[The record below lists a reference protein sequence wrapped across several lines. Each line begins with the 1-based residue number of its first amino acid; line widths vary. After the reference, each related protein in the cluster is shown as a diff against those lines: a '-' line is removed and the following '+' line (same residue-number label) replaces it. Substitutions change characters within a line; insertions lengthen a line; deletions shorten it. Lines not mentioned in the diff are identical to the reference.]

1 MYKIFQFLYRIRIFL
16 FFIFL
21 ELFNAIQIFNRNNYQ
36 KAIFFNASNEWI
48 SSWVDRINSIEDYI
62 HLGDQNQK
70 LVEENAKLKEILF
83 NNIDISEAE
92 MDSIILTNNLIN
104 QIDYII
110 MPARVV
116 YNSVNL
122 SKNYLTINKGK
133 LDGVETGMGVISSSG
148 IVGKVIK
155 TIDHH
160 SLVMSVL
167 NTENSISAKIKSNQ
181 ELGYIKWDG
190 SLSEIIDL
198 NDISKFKRVELGD
211 SIVTSDYN
219 TVYPSDIL
227 IGVVAEIGLKE
238 DGNFHEIKVLLSN
251 EFQKLKNV
259 YLVKNKNKKEIDSI
273 IEEINSLKEDE

>member
-83 NNIDISEAE
+83 NNKDISQAE
-92 MDSIILTNNLIN
+92 MDSAILKNNLID

-110 MPARVV
+110 MPATVV

-133 LDGVETGMGVISSSG
+133 LDGVETGMGVISSRG

-190 SLSEIIDL
+190 ALSEIIDL
-198 NDISKFKRVELGD
+198 NDVSKFKRVELGD

>member
-1 MYKIFQFLYRIRIFL
+1 
-16 FFIFL
+16 
-21 ELFNAIQIFNRNNYQ
+21 
-36 KAIFFNASNEWI
+36 
-48 SSWVDRINSIEDYI
+48 
-62 HLGDQNQK
+62 
-70 LVEENAKLKEILF
+70 VEENAKLKEILF

-116 YNSVNL
+116 YNSINL

-133 LDGVETGMGVISSSG
+133 LDGVETGMGVISSRG